1 MSINVK
7 FGIAANGHGGLIEQ
21 PKVVGLDVRVFE
33 ILDNGQ
39 VQFRYHPEWHRDG
52 NGARSYGCTV
62 QADQLLVGAVA

>member
-7 FGIAANGHGGLIEQ
+7 FGIAANGH
-21 PKVVGLDVRVFE
+21 
-33 ILDNGQ
+33 DNGQ